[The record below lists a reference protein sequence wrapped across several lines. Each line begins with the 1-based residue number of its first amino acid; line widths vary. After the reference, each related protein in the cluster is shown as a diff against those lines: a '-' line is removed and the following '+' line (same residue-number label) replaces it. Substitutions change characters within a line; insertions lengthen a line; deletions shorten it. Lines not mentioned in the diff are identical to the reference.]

1 MKYFSKRRTDKK
13 QKRKHV
19 SQMTIHEKKRCER
32 MLYDSLRVYGKFSI
46 SKHALEKRYEKIPL
60 SLLKSLILNKNI
72 SRHVIEYNIKYL
84 SYEDRVD
91 ERVVVRIPCNNKVDI
106 CMSIS
111 IISGRIITVY
121 YNKKNDNHD
130 TIDLSYYDSKL
141 LIK

>member
-1 MKYFSKRRTDKK
+1 MKFFSERRTDLK
-13 QKRKHV
+13 QKRKHYT
-19 SQMTIHEKKRCER
+19 QMTVHEKRRCER

-46 SKHALEKRYEKIPL
+46 SKHAEEKTHEKIPL
-60 SLLKSLILNKNI
+60 SLLKSLILNKRI
-72 SRHVIEYNIKYL
+72 SENVIEYNIKYL
-84 SYEDRVD
+84 PYEDMVD
-91 ERVVVRIPCNNKVDI
+91 ERVVVRIPCSNKVDI

-121 YNKKNDNHD
+121 YNKKNDNHG